1 MIYWVQGEGERT
13 HAARECKARSVLNK
27 FKEMEQKVANGE
39 EIDDPL
45 CKYNYIIFMDFSPI
59 NTVNI
64 PGYIYNLK
72 QATGLVFYLLVMKP
86 F

>member
-1 MIYWVQGEGERT
+1 
-13 HAARECKARSVLNK
+13 
-27 FKEMEQKVANGE
+27 MEQKVANGE

-86 F
+86 FWHINFVMKRELKLNEKL

>member
-1 MIYWVQGEGERT
+1 
-13 HAARECKARSVLNK
+13 
-27 FKEMEQKVANGE
+27 MEQKVANGE

-45 CKYNYIIFMDFSPI
+45 CKYSFIIFMDFSPI
-59 NTVNI
+59 TTVNI

-86 F
+86 FWQINFVMKRELKLNEKL

>member
-1 MIYWVQGEGERT
+1 
-13 HAARECKARSVLNK
+13 
-27 FKEMEQKVANGE
+27 MEQKVANGE

-45 CKYNYIIFMDFSPI
+45 CKYCFIIFMDFSPI
-59 NTVNI
+59 TTVNI

-86 F
+86 FWQINFVMKRELKLNEKL